1 MEVSGGQWS
10 QGRTLLCQ
18 ECGLCVTL
26 GSQVTKCMAAA
37 TLSGVGISTV
47 SCQWKGPRGG
57 NCEDGEEVGAGE
69 GDLRGRS
76 LRVPEGARG

>member
-1 MEVSGGQWS
+1 MEPGKDPLVSGVWAV
-10 QGRTLLCQ
+10 
-18 ECGLCVTL
+18 CVTRW
-26 GSQVTKCMAAA
+26 GAGVTKCMTAA

-57 NCEDGEEVGAGE
+57 ETEDGEEVGAGE

-76 LRVPEGARG
+76 LRVPEGARGWLRP